1 MLVVGTEYQFN
12 DIVGIE
18 FLFLERQVCNQ
29 SHLVSNGRVVAEL
42 LDERFRQCL
51 LEDGELINVSFK
63 AVSAEVHC
71 SGDTSQFD
79 GSKGGS
85 HFAVKEY

>member
-1 MLVVGTEYQFN
+1 MVAV
-12 DIVGIE
+12 
-18 FLFLERQVCNQ
+18 FLNKRLWQ
-29 SHLVSNGRVVAEL
+29 S
-42 LDERFRQCL
+42 L